1 MAQTARIFF
10 DIDASLGNYICD
22 IDGNRY
28 LDAFRNGKMK
38 KKTKRSL

>member
-28 LDAFRNGKMK
+28 LDAFSNGKIQ
-38 KKTKRSL
+38 KTKRFL